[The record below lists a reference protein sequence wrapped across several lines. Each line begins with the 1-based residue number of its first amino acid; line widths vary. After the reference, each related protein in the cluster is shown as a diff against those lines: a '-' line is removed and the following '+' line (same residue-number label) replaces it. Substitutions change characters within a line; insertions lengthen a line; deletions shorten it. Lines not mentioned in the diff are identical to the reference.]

1 MVPPLLVGGSS
12 TKGRRP
18 IRGLTMALAIPGK
31 TALQNSSLHF
41 GGADKN
47 LDYFWE
53 EVVCVFV

>member
-1 MVPPLLVGGSS
+1 MSGSRFFEADELKNKKKLLILLLMARYMFRATIESS
-12 TKGRRP
+12 E
-18 IRGLTMALAIPGK
+18 
-31 TALQNSSLHF
+31 

>member
-1 MVPPLLVGGSS
+1 
-12 TKGRRP
+12 
-18 IRGLTMALAIPGK
+18 MALAIPGK
-31 TALQNSSLHF
+31 TALQK